1 MTKKLKKNHDIL
13 YRVFCVINIIF
24 DVCAFLFCAAVV
36 IAYAVEGKL
45 WPNGFVF
52 IALCTVIAWT
62 HIRDL
67 RIFLKGKRRSKQN
80 RITLPAE
87 LGTRIYFVPLER
99 DQVECGVVIGGAAT
113 DDKTFMIL
121 KRIYPLNE
129 DEENPCIFKMRTDS
143 TFFFSYEE
151 ANAHLAELLPKITAA
166 EAADRIS
173 EAVRKAGSS
182 MDDASRAH
190 REIVKAIKEANG
202 YAEN

>member
-1 MTKKLKKNHDIL
+1 MTKKPKKNHDIL
-13 YRVFCVINIIF
+13 YCVINIIF
-24 DVCAFLFCAAVV
+24 DVCAFLFCAVIV

-62 HIRDL
+62 SIRDL
-67 RIFLKGKRRSKQN
+67 RIFLKDKQN
-80 RITLPAE
+80 QITLPAK

-113 DDKTFMIL
+113 DGKTFMIL

-129 DEENPCIFKMRTDS
+129 NEENPYIFKMETDS
-143 TFFFSYEE
+143 TFFFTYEE
-151 ANAHLAELLPKITAA
+151 ANAHRAELLPKITAA

-173 EAVRKAGSS
+173 EVVRKAGSS
-182 MDDASRAH
+182 MDYVSRAH
-190 REIVKAIKEANG
+190 REIVKSIKEANG